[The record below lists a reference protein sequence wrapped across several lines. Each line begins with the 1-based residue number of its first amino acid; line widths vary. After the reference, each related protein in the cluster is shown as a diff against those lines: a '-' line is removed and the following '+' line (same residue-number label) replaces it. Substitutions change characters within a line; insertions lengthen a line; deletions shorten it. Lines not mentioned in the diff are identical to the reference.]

1 MKSSV
6 KQRIEKIGV
15 NTFLSGINPDRYIVI
30 ASPTSLQKI
39 KKIKYEL
46 TKIDPVLLY
55 TNEISFESNIDNPD
69 KKTYIGIGGGTAI
82 DLAKY
87 HAAKDGV
94 ECIAIPTMLSTNVFA
109 TDKSAVIKNGD
120 KYTENTVLP
129 RVIFDKNLFDMKK
142 PENIFGLVDALSIET
157 ALIDWCI
164 AANNGVENIDLDIF
178 DRAFDILKKAKILLN
193 LYINKLN
200 LYTNKTG
207 DIKALDCFNILLECG
222 YITNDYGSGRPESG
236 TEHIIAKKIEQN
248 FKIPHYKSVSI
259 GIVIASRL
267 QYLLGGFELK
277 KQKNSASDIIIN
289 LMDERK
295 IDISMYDKQKLIDCI
310 SDTEIRSDRFGV
322 LDLIGNKPLSKGYWS
337 YTLKNNWFYD
347 AIIFDLDGTLW
358 DISSL
363 LNIFYRSQN
372 LTPNSFSSDFIGL
385 NRKEMAEKLGIKEE
399 LLKILQKKEVEFLK
413 KFDLEPFIFE
423 GIFDDSDCENIGTVL
438 KALKQKGYKLFIA
451 SNCQEEYIDLFLNS
465 DAENIKYNITDYYC
479 IDDGFDT
486 KSDIVKYIIETY
498 KLKNPIMIGDSDT
511 DKKAA
516 EDNSIRFIQRVDHFV
531 EVDQDTTKINR
542 ITELLEI
549 L

>member
-1 MKSSV
+1 MKSNL
-6 KQRIEKIGV
+6 KQRIEKIGIS
-15 NTFLSGINPDRYIVI
+15 TFFSGINPDRYIVI

-55 TNEISFESNIDNPD
+55 TNEINFESNIDNLD

-109 TDKSAVIKNGD
+109 TDKSAVIKNGG
-120 KYTENTVLP
+120 KHTENTVLP

-164 AANNGVENIDLDIF
+164 AANNEVESINLDMF
-178 DRAFDILKKAKILLN
+178 NWAFDILKKAKTLLN
-193 LYINKLN
+193 F
-200 LYTNKTG
+200 YTNKTG

-267 QYLLGGFELK
+267 QDLFGSFEFK
-277 KQKNSASDIIIN
+277 KQKNSASDIIVN
-289 LMDERK
+289 LMSERK
-295 IDISMYDKQKLIDCI
+295 IDISMYDKQELIDCI
-310 SDTEIRSDRFGV
+310 SDTEIRPDRFGV

-358 DISSL
+358 DISGL
-363 LNIFYRSQN
+363 LNVFYHSQS
-372 LTPNSFSSDFIGL
+372 LIPNSFSRDFIGL

-399 LLKILQKKEVEFLK
+399 LLKILQEKEVEFLK
-413 KFDLEPFIFE
+413 KFDLEPFVFE
-423 GIFDDSDCENIGTVL
+423 GIVDDSDCENVGTVL

-451 SNCQEEYIDLFLNS
+451 SNCQKEYIDLFLNS
-465 DAENIKYNITDYYC
+465 DIKNIRPNITDYYC

-486 KSDIVKYIIETY
+486 KSDIVKYIIEAY
-498 KLKNPIMIGDSDT
+498 ELKNPIMIGDSDT

-516 EDNSIRFIQRVDHFV
+516 EDNSIRFIQVVDHLI
-531 EVDQDTTKINR
+531 ENNQNTTKINR

>member
-1 MKSSV
+1 MKSNL
-6 KQRIEKIGV
+6 KQRIEKIGIS
-15 NTFLSGINPDRYIVI
+15 TFFSGINPDRYIVI

-55 TNEISFESNIDNPD
+55 TNEINFESNIDNLD

-109 TDKSAVIKNGD
+109 TDKSAVIKNGG
-120 KYTENTVLP
+120 KHTENTVLP

-164 AANNGVENIDLDIF
+164 AANNEVESINLDMF
-178 DRAFDILKKAKILLN
+178 NWAFDVLKKAKTLLN
-193 LYINKLN
+193 F
-200 LYTNKTG
+200 YTNKTG

-267 QYLLGGFELK
+267 QDLFGSFEFK
-277 KQKNSASDIIIN
+277 KQKNSASDIIAN

-295 IDISMYDKQKLIDCI
+295 IDISMYDKQELVDCI
-310 SDTEIRSDRFGV
+310 SDTEIRPDRFGV

-358 DISSL
+358 DISGL
-363 LNIFYRSQN
+363 LNVFYHSQS
-372 LTPNSFSSDFIGL
+372 LIPNSFSRDFIGL
-385 NRKEMAEKLGIKEE
+385 NRKEIAEKLGIKEE
-399 LLKILQKKEVEFLK
+399 LLKILQEKEVEFLK
-413 KFDLEPFIFE
+413 KFDLEPFVFE
-423 GIFDDSDCENIGTVL
+423 GIVDDSDCENVGTVL

-451 SNCQEEYIDLFLNS
+451 SNCQKEYIDLFLNS
-465 DAENIKYNITDYYC
+465 DVKNIRSNITDYYC

-486 KSDIVKYIIETY
+486 KSDIVKYIIEAY
-498 KLKNPIMIGDSDT
+498 ELKNPIMIGDSDT

-516 EDNSIRFIQRVDHFV
+516 EDNSIRFIQVVDHLI
-531 EVDQDTTKINR
+531 ENNQNTTKINR

>member
-1 MKSSV
+1 MKSNV
-6 KQRIEKIGV
+6 KQRIEKIGI

-55 TNEISFESNIDNPD
+55 TNEINFESNIDNSD

-94 ECIAIPTMLSTNVFA
+94 ECVAIPTMLSTNVFA
-109 TDKSAVIKNGD
+109 TDKSAVIKNGN

-178 DRAFDILKKAKILLN
+178 DRAFDILKKAKTLLN
-193 LYINKLN
+193 FYI
-200 LYTNKTG
+200 NKTG

-363 LNIFYRSQN
+363 LNVFYHSQN
-372 LTPNSFSSDFIGL
+372 LIPNSFSRDFIGL
-385 NRKEMAEKLGIKEE
+385 NRKEMAEKLGIKEG
-399 LLKILQKKEVEFLK
+399 LLKILQEKEVEFLK
-413 KFDLEPFIFE
+413 KFDLEPFVFE
-423 GIFDDSDCENIGTVL
+423 GIVDDSDCENVGTVL
-438 KALKQKGYKLFIA
+438 KALNQRGYKLFIA
-451 SNCQEEYIDLFLNS
+451 SNCQKEYIDLFLNS
-465 DAENIKYNITDYYC
+465 DIKNIRSNIDDYYC

-486 KSDIVKYIIETY
+486 KSDIVKYIIEAY
-498 KLKNPIMIGDSDT
+498 RLKNPIMIGDSDT

-516 EDNSIRFIQRVDHFV
+516 EDNSIRFIQVVDHLI
-531 EVDQDTTKINR
+531 ENNQNTTKINC

-549 L
+549 LR

>member
-1 MKSSV
+1 MKSNV
-6 KQRIEKIGV
+6 KQRIEKIGI

-55 TNEISFESNIDNPD
+55 TNEISFESDIDNPD
-69 KKTYIGIGGGTAI
+69 KKGYIGIGGGTAI

-94 ECIAIPTMLSTNVFA
+94 ECVAIPTMLSTNVFA

-164 AANNGVENIDLDIF
+164 AANNRVENIDLDIF
-178 DRAFDILKKAKILLN
+178 DRAFDILKKAKTLLN
-193 LYINKLN
+193 FYI
-200 LYTNKTG
+200 NKTG

-259 GIVIASRL
+259 GIIIASRL

-322 LDLIGNKPLSKGYWS
+322 LNLIGNKPLSKGYWS

-358 DISSL
+358 DIESL

-372 LTPNSFSSDFIGL
+372 LIPNSFSSDFIGL
-385 NRKEMAEKLGIKEE
+385 NRKEMAEKLGIREE
-399 LLKILQKKEVEFLK
+399 LLKILQEKEVEFLK
-413 KFDLEPFIFE
+413 KFDLEPFVFE
-423 GIFDDSDCENIGTVL
+423 GIVDDSDCENVGTVL

-465 DAENIKYNITDYYC
+465 DAENIRYNITDYYC

-498 KLKNPIMIGDSDT
+498 KLKNPVMIGDGDT

-516 EDNSIRFIQRVDHFV
+516 EDNSIRFIQQNGTNIHS
-531 EVDQDTTKINR
+531 INKW
-542 ITELLEI
+542 LDVL
-549 L
+549 